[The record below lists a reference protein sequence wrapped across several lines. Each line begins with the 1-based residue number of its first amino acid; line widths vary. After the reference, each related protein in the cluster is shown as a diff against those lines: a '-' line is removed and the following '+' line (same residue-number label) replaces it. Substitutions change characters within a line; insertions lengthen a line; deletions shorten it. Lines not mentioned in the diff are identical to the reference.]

1 MKKFLGAALL
11 LAFAV
16 APVFGQGAG
25 EPIDLGP
32 VTGGI
37 GNLEPGFPAS
47 IADTTT
53 TPETTWEAGLAGGY
67 VTNGGTYEA
76 ALVQVNYGILE
87 NLQVRGT
94 WGWLLGE
101 GTVVGNGDTTIGLLW
116 AFLAEEDAMPSMG
129 IEIAGRAPTGDGF
142 TGYNGT
148 ATGVLTKTVGET
160 RVHFNAA
167 YTTIG
172 ASNPGVRN
180 DSDYFAVGMDY
191 PLLDNLVLIV
201 DAFSA
206 EATFEGNDREEMVEA
221 GVRAALSDV
230 DILSFGVAV
239 GIGNGNATPDF
250 VAVVGYQRAL

>member
-37 GNLEPGFPAS
+37 GNLEPGFPAV

-53 TPETTWEAGLAGGY
+53 TPETAWEAGLAGAY

-87 NLQVRGT
+87 NLQIRGA
-94 WGWLLGE
+94 WGWVIGE
-101 GTVVGNGDTTIGLLW
+101 GTVAGNGDTTIGLLW

-129 IEIAGRAPTGDGF
+129 VEVAGRAPTGDGF
-142 TGYNGT
+142 TGYDGT
-148 ATGVLTKTVGET
+148 ATGVLTKTFGEV
-160 RVHFNAA
+160 RAHLNAG

-172 ASNPGVRN
+172 DSSPGMRN
-180 DSDYFAVGMDY
+180 DSDYFAVGVDY

-201 DAFSA
+201 DAYSQ
-206 EATFEGNDREEMVEA
+206 EAPLEGANRIEMIEA
-221 GVRAALSDV
+221 VVRAALTDV
-230 DILSFGVAV
+230 DILSVGVAAS
-239 GIGNGNATPDF
+239 IGNGNITPDF